1 MIYVPVENID
11 DYKCYVVRDTNTLRA
26 YKQSPQVNT
35 TVNYRDFYINSHYLY
50 QDGSQSFSNY
60 STSLPVCLD
69 NAKMTNSY
77 LYRNDLADI
86 LVIALILIGTV
97 WFLIS
102 KLVKN
107 LLRGRKLY

>member
-1 MIYVPVENID
+1 MIYVPEEVSS
-11 DYKCYVVRDTNTLRA
+11 YSCYVVRDTNTLRA
-26 YKQSPQVNT
+26 YKQLPQINR
-35 TVNYRDFYINSHYLY
+35 TVEYRDFYINSHYLY
-50 QDGSQSFSNY
+50 QDGTQQFSQY
-60 STSLPVCLD
+60 ATLPVCLD
-69 NAKMTNSY
+69 SSKMTNSY

-107 LLRGRKLY
+107 LLLGRKVW

>member
-1 MIYVPVENID
+1 MIYVPVDQLN
-11 DYKCYVVRDTNTLRA
+11 DYACYVVRDTNTLRA
-26 YKQSPQVNT
+26 YKQVPHSNST
-35 TVNYRDFYINSHYLY
+35 IEYRDFYINSHYLY
-50 QDGSQSFSNY
+50 QDGYQQFSQY
-60 STSLPVCLD
+60 ATLPVCLD
-69 NAKMTNSY
+69 SSKMTNSY

-107 LLRGRKLY
+107 LLLGRKVW